1 MQLAGIS
8 VAPRD
13 AAYEALEVSD
23 YISPYNGGEGVARD
37 VIEQVMRA
45 QGKWHLDGINL
56 NW

>member
-1 MQLAGIS
+1 MQLAGIA